1 MRRIAAINCSTAR
14 FAIAGDVLY
23 TLSTRPRSDA
33 ATPPSPASP
42 WYAQS
47 GEPIIRTFD
56 ITEPSTP
63 LKSTDVPIYSWPETL
78 FSNGSQI
85 FVGALTG
92 MEIYELREPLRPRF
106 QSQVSHI
113 RACDPVVTEGTKAY
127 VTLRGGS
134 GCSNQENVLE
144 IIDFTNPTAPI
155 KLNIFAMNAPFG
167 LAVQDGR
174 AFICDGQAGLRVL
187 DVKDHA
193 HIKDLPSVPVD
204 ICTDVILSGQR
215 LITTGFTGLAQYD
228 VSQSPPR
235 KLSVISI
242 SEDLSSGATQSIK

>member
-1 MRRIAAINCSTAR
+1 
-14 FAIAGDVLY
+14 
-23 TLSTRPRSDA
+23 
-33 ATPPSPASP
+33 
-42 WYAQS
+42 
-47 GEPIIRTFD
+47 
-56 ITEPSTP
+56 
-63 LKSTDVPIYSWPETL
+63 
-78 FSNGSQI
+78 
-85 FVGALTG
+85 